1 MGTQRA
7 LPAALLLLFPPHHAR
22 WPLFTAHHLCW
33 GLHNMRPVNGP
44 GGFGIGR
51 CLHTMV
57 KKGKDHRG
65 GQHLFGTHLIAEL
78 CHGTDIT
85 ASSTQ
90 RHIQTGARCDERAVV
105 MPSKVAHLHNILTTL
120 AVTRSTAKCRV
131 NVVNSYEPV

>member
-22 WPLFTAHHLCW
+22 WPLFTAHHLSW

-57 KKGKDHRG
+57 KKGETTGDSIYLARTLLPSCATAQISQLAARSVISKRVRD
-65 GQHLFGTHLIAEL
+65 TTNEL
-78 CHGTDIT
+78 
-85 ASSTQ
+85 S
-90 RHIQTGARCDERAVV
+90 
-105 MPSKVAHLHNILTTL
+105 
-120 AVTRSTAKCRV
+120 
-131 NVVNSYEPV
+131 